1 MQRHLLSLGGLADVH
16 IGLGVLAVVL
26 VEAVRP
32 ERCEDAI
39 AHDVADLVRGH
50 AAVQAE
56 RGDQVDV
63 LDTRLGGHVD
73 DLLHDQLSDIRG
85 RHGRQRQRQVVEGD
99 GQLHATPE
107 QRLQRV
113 VLERLA

>member
-1 MQRHLLSLGGLADVH
+1 MQRHLLSLRGLADVH

-32 ERCEDAI
+32 ERREDAI

-50 AAVQAE
+50 TAVQAE
-56 RGDQVDV
+56 RRDQVNV

-73 DLLHDQLSDIRG
+73 DLLHDQLSHVRG
-85 RHGRQRQRQVVEGD
+85 RHGR
-99 GQLHATPE
+99 
-107 QRLQRV
+107 
-113 VLERLA
+113 